1 MTARLTAGAARRGE
15 EKEGGGEKVREEE
28 GEVGEEVGG
37 EGTGKQQSS
46 SCFSFTT

>member
-28 GEVGEEVGG
+28 GEVGEEVG
-37 EGTGKQQSS
+37 EVGKQQSS